1 MQQYNNDGS
10 IHSTS
15 SGSGNLSKADM
26 WLMVNSHH
34 FRPEHIISIR
44 DMLSTIPEG
53 RLDIL
58 HTLNLK
64 NPTVI
69 LVLSIFLGQFGVDR
83 FMIGDIGLGIG
94 KLLTLGG
101 CGIWHIVD
109 LFLISERTK
118 NKNYELIMRLPFSV
132 F

>member
-1 MQQYNNDGS
+1 MQQYHNDGS
-10 IHSTS
+10 IR
-15 SGSGNLSKADM
+15 SGGGYGALSKADM
-26 WLMVNSHH
+26 WLMVNAYH
-34 FRPEHIISIR
+34 FKPEHIISIR
-44 DMLSTIPEG
+44 DTLLTIPED

-58 HTLNLK
+58 HTLNLN

-101 CGIWHIVD
+101 CGIWHIID
-109 LFLISERTK
+109 LFLISERVK
-118 NKNYELIMRLPFSV
+118 NKNYEVMMRLPFSIL
-132 F
+132 